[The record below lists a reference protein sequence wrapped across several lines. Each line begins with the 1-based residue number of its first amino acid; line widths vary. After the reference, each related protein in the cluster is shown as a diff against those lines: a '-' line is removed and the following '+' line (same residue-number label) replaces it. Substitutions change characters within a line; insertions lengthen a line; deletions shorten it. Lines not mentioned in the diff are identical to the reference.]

1 MPRNILDE
9 FRQQKSPQL
18 VAAALCLPYLFC
30 CAIIPMSKK
39 IHTEGHGVL
48 SMSDYNKI
56 DDNMQTFL
64 DFDDSVEELDLIP
77 VEPQI
82 TPPDV
87 PISKKNFSHPV
98 LTFDNSNEESD
109 FKEKTFVSPDTH
121 FSPKDKVSNRTWD
134 NKLPIGRD
142 MGIITARKNDYFGC
156 VVHLDYESI
165 INSDDVVTGAVLSKF
180 DRCVYDAVVTLFVA
194 GNAMFSTTDIWRIVS
209 HNPHAKITPVT
220 RDKIIK
226 SMFHISKFWM
236 TIVTDD
242 SEKCDTWYRLN
253 CNDSFKSERKF
264 YKHLQTTYT
273 GRLLDFRVIGKITFD
288 VSFDVDGKTFTEK
301 KSFADIWK
309 LGFPPILYQYAQAKG
324 QISAVP
330 MKYLD
335 TSKKPDK
342 KNSIKRGF
350 HSDELTQFLSREIDT
365 MKKTAKR
372 KKSYSHI
379 ILLER
384 IYKIDGIDDIQ
395 KTASNVRLKKK
406 RTRDKLEKILS
417 RFKENALIQEFT
429 LHKKLIGKSVTFYSV
444 EIFI

>member
-1 MPRNILDE
+1 
-9 FRQQKSPQL
+9 
-18 VAAALCLPYLFC
+18 
-30 CAIIPMSKK
+30 
-39 IHTEGHGVL
+39 
-48 SMSDYNKI
+48 MSDYNKF
-56 DDNMQTFL
+56 NGNVQTFL

-82 TPPDV
+82 TLPDV

-121 FSPKDKVSNRTWD
+121 FSPKDKVSNTTWE

-142 MGIITARKNDYFGC
+142 FGIITARKNDYFGC

-165 INSDDVVTGAVLSKF
+165 INSDDVVIGAELSNF
-180 DRCVYDAVVTLFVA
+180 DRCVYDAVVTLYVA
-194 GNAMFSTTDIWRIVS
+194 GNTMFSTTNIWRIIS
-209 HNPHAKITPVT
+209 NNPKAKITPVT
-220 RDKIIK
+220 RDKIMR

-236 TIVTDD
+236 SIVTDD

-253 CNDSFKSERKF
+253 RDDSFKSERKF

-301 KSFADIWK
+301 KSFAEVWK

-324 QISAVP
+324 QVSAVP
-330 MKYLD
+330 MNSLE

-342 KNSIKRGF
+342 KHSIKRGF

-365 MKKTAKR
+365 MKRTAKR

-384 IYKIDGIDDIQ
+384 IYKIDGIDDVQ
-395 KTASNVRLKKK
+395 QDNNSLKKK
-406 RTRDKLEKILS
+406 RKLTRDKLSKILN
-417 RFKENALIQEFT
+417 RFKENGVINGHTF
-429 LHKKLIGKSVTFYSV
+429 HKKTIGKSLTFHSV